1 MTNVDRVARVM
12 ALGFTER
19 QARFLVTVMLHG
31 GVCIQRQ
38 YCASA
43 QLVHGDKTRT
53 FFRDLVAKR
62 YATAYP
68 CGRRDARVYHVHART
83 LYAAIGE
90 PDDRNRRRMALSRAI
105 ERLIVLDA
113 VLAAPA
119 IRWLA
124 TAHEK
129 LAHFRQVTPLG
140 PDDLPQLVFDNG
152 AGRTVRHFP
161 DKLPIGVHPDR
172 ETHEF
177 VYIVNRHVP
186 VDFRPYLYRH
196 ARLLSV
202 LPAWIIRLLVP
213 PHLEDAAE
221 PFRRACE
228 EELGTRLSPSTV
240 EELRWY
246 FHTRRALAN
255 DPTQMLDR
263 VRFAR
268 ARRAFGGPRY
278 QVLYRHWLTH
288 GDALIRA
295 LDSPVLPD
303 ALARGTG
310 RIESHVVYRQYHHLT
325 PLVGTA

>member
-1 MTNVDRVARVM
+1 MSDADRVARVM

-38 YCASA
+38 YCTSA
-43 QLVHGDKTRT
+43 QLVHGDKTRA

-68 CGRRDARVYHVHART
+68 CGKRGARVYHVHARP

-90 PDDRNRRRMALSRAI
+90 PDDRHRRRMAVGRAI
-105 ERLIVLDA
+105 EGLIILDA
-113 VLAAPA
+113 VLAAPSV
-119 IRWLA
+119 RWLS

-129 LAHFRQVTPLG
+129 VAYFTQKTPLR
-140 PDDLPQLVFDNG
+140 PDDLPKLVFHNG
-152 AGRTVRHFP
+152 GGRTVRHFP

-172 ETHEF
+172 DTHEF
-177 VYIVNRHVP
+177 VYVVNRHVP

-196 ARLLSV
+196 ARLLSA
-202 LPAWIIRLLVP
+202 LPAWIIRLVVP
-213 PHLEDAAE
+213 PHLEEAAV
-221 PFRRACE
+221 PFARACE
-228 EELGTRLSPSTV
+228 EELGTRLAPSTV

-246 FHTRRALAN
+246 FQTRRALSKT
-255 DPTQMLDR
+255 PTPEFDR
-263 VRFAR
+263 ERFGR
-268 ARRAFGGPRY
+268 ARRAFGAPRY
-278 QVLYRHWLTH
+278 RVLYRHWLTH
-288 GDALIRA
+288 GNSLLNA

-303 ALARGTG
+303 ALASGTG
-310 RIESHVVYRQYHHLT
+310 RIESHVVERQYAHLT

>member
-1 MTNVDRVARVM
+1 MSDHDRIARVM

-19 QARFLVTVMLHG
+19 QARFLVAVMLYG
-31 GVCIQRQ
+31 GICLERQ
-38 YCASA
+38 YCTSA
-43 QLVHGDKTRT
+43 QLVHGDKTRA
-53 FFRDLVAKR
+53 FFRDLIAKK

-68 CGRRDARVYHVHART
+68 CARGGARIYHVHSRA

-90 PDDRNRRRMALSRAI
+90 PDDRNRRRGSVGRAI
-105 ERLIVLDA
+105 ESLIVLDT
-113 VLAAPA
+113 VLGAPSV
-119 IRWLA
+119 RWLA

-129 LAHFRQVTPLG
+129 LAYFKALTPLG
-140 PDDLPQLVFDNG
+140 PEDLPQIIFQNS

-172 ETHEF
+172 DTHEF
-177 VYIVNRHVP
+177 VYVVNRHIP

-196 ARLLSV
+196 ARLLSA

-213 PHLEDAAE
+213 PHLRDAAV

-228 EELGTRLSPSTV
+228 EELGTRLAPSTV

-246 FHTRRALAN
+246 FNTRRAFSNNPAQ
-255 DPTQMLDR
+255 DADR
-263 VRFAR
+263 VRFGR
-268 ARRAFGGPRY
+268 ARRAFGAPRY
-278 QVLYRHWLTH
+278 QVLYRHWMTL
-288 GDALIRA
+288 GDPLLNA
-295 LDSPVLPD
+295 LDSPVLTD

-310 RIESHVVYRQYHHLT
+310 RIESHVVDRQYHHLT